1 MLNSSFAEKNFL
13 IKTFSEKFKKGDHN
27 PLVLQSEKDKTKFMV
42 VTPIFENGFLVDT
55 IETEFS
61 FKKDSLTFPK
71 NVNEIVPLSKD
82 LFHRGKDRLEKFFC
96 DIGIA
101 DEWDEWEVVI
111 Q

>member
-1 MLNSSFAEKNFL
+1 MLNSSFAEKNWL

-27 PLVLQSEKDKTKFMV
+27 PLILQSGKDNHKFMV
-42 VTPIFENGFLVDT
+42 ITPVFKNGFLVDT
-55 IETEFS
+55 IETEFEYE
-61 FKKDSLTFPK
+61 KEPLAFPK
-71 NVNEIVPLSKD
+71 NVNEIVPISKD
-82 LFHRGKDRLEKFFC
+82 LFHRGKNRLEKFFC